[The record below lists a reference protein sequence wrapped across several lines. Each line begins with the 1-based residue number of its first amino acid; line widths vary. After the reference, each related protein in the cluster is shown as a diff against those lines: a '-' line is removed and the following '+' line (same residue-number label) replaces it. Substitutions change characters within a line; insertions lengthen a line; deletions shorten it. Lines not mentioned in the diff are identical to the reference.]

1 MITAKFYLKPSN
13 GSIHMTLKGHAKAA
27 PYGEDLICASATMLA
42 YTVAQAVQF
51 MHEQGKLKKKPKICL
66 HWPWDSPGKNTGV
79 GCHFLLQCMKVKS
92 ESEVAQSCPTLCD
105 PMDYSSP
112 SSSIHGIF

>member
-1 MITAKFYLKPSN
+1 MITARFYQKPSN

-51 MHEQGKLKKKPKICL
+51 MYENGKLKKKPKISLTEGNATIIATPNEETYAEAL
-66 HWPWDSPGKNTGV
+66 HTFW
-79 GCHFLLQCMKVKS
+79 
-92 ESEVAQSCPTLCD
+92 VAQCGVHVLAHNYPQNVKLE
-105 PMDYSSP
+105 
-112 SSSIHGIF
+112 HLKV